1 MGNIL
6 FALFVFWVVLCYT
19 MMYWLAWN
27 GRPRGSVLIV
37 AISCL
42 GGQQHEVHEELTEME
57 EHGASGC

>member
-6 FALFVFWVVLCYT
+6 FVLFVLWVVPCYT
-19 MMYWLAWN
+19 AIYWLAWN
-27 GRPRGSVLIV
+27 GRPRGSVLVV

-42 GGQQHEVHEELTEME
+42 RGQQDEVHEEPMEME